1 MRDNLINLYPGR
13 FSIPGETQMKQFIG
27 KLSQHKKN
35 KQKKKSLTKSTRGMK
50 AGNLKPSQHPNLS
63 QIIQNDPKEK
73 PEAIYHTSI
82 NTFGD
87 KLPYD
92 LPSMSNKGPDKE
104 KIKQAIARFKL
115 NTKKKEKRSII
126 DQKHNLRLMIVFDHQ
141 LITDIFRCHRR
152 RFNCTSIVITL
163 QYIP

>member
-73 PEAIYHTSI
+73 PEAIYHIFI
-82 NTFGD
+82 NTFSD
-87 KLPYD
+87 KLPHN
-92 LPSMSNKGPDKE
+92 LPLTSNKEPDKE
-104 KIKQAIARFKL
+104 KIKSTIGMFKL
-115 NTKKKEKRSII
+115 NIKKKEKRSII
-126 DQKHNLRLMIVFDHQ
+126 NQKHDLRLMIN
-141 LITDIFRCHRR
+141 I
-152 RFNCTSIVITL
+152 
-163 QYIP
+163 